1 MVKRWKD
8 IALTLVPVLVLAAA
22 VPLACTPED
31 RREAEAGAEEAGRD
45 LEAAGRQAGEKL
57 SEAGR
62 AAGEELSEAGEAV
75 GRGLERANRQLEPYA
90 RDVEITA
97 KVKTKLAADPEINP
111 FRIDVDTVN
120 GRVTLSGTV
129 RTERQREEA
138 ETLAR
143 GTEGVSEVRNL
154 LEVGPRGG

>member
-1 MVKRWKD
+1 MGFSGRRFVMERRWKGN
-8 IALTLVPVLVLAAA
+8 ALALVPVLVLAAA

-45 LEAAGRQAGEKL
+45 LEAAGR
-57 SEAGR
+57 

-75 GRGLERANRQLEPYA
+75 ERGLERANRQLEPYA

>member
-1 MVKRWKD
+1 MKRRWKGN
-8 IALTLVPVLVLAAA
+8 ALALVPVLVLAAA
-22 VPLACTPED
+22 VLGCTPED

-45 LEAAGRQAGEKL
+45 LEAAGR
-57 SEAGR
+57 

-75 GRGLERANRQLEPYA
+75 ERGLERANRQLEPYA
-90 RDVEITA
+90 RDIEITA

-111 FRIDVDTVN
+111 FRIDVDTLE
-120 GRVTLSGTV
+120 GRVTLSGKV

-138 ETLAR
+138 EALAR
-143 GTEGVSEVRNL
+143 GTEGVLEVVNL

>member
-1 MVKRWKD
+1 MERRWKGN
-8 IALTLVPVLVLAAA
+8 ALALVPVLVLAAA

-45 LEAAGRQAGEKL
+45 LEAAGR
-57 SEAGR
+57 

-75 GRGLERANRQLEPYA
+75 ERGLERANRQLEPYA

>member
-1 MVKRWKD
+1 MRFSGRRFAMKRRWKSNTL
-8 IALTLVPVLVLAAA
+8 ALVPVLVLAAA

-45 LEAAGRQAGEKL
+45 LEAAGR
-57 SEAGR
+57 

-75 GRGLERANRQLEPYA
+75 ERGLERANRQLEPYA

>member
-1 MVKRWKD
+1 MDRPQWRW
-8 IALTLVPVLVLAAA
+8 IALGLVLVLAAA

-45 LEAAGRQAGEKL
+45 LEAAGR
-57 SEAGR
+57 
-62 AAGEELSEAGEAV
+62 AAGEELSDAGKAV
-75 GRGLERANRQLEPYA
+75 ERGLERANRQLEPYA

-111 FRIDVDTVN
+111 FRIDVDTVD

>member
-1 MVKRWKD
+1 METRRKD
-8 IALTLVPVLVLAAA
+8 LALALVPILVLAAA
-22 VPLACTPED
+22 FPLACTPED

-45 LEAAGRQAGEKL
+45 LEAAGR
-57 SEAGR
+57 
-62 AAGEELSEAGEAV
+62 AAGDELSEAGEAV
-75 GRGLERANRQLEPYA
+75 ERGLERANRQLEPYA

-97 KVKTKLAADPEINP
+97 RVKTKLAADPEINP
-111 FRIDVDTVN
+111 FRIDVDTVD

-129 RTERQREEA
+129 RTEHQVEEA
-138 ETLAR
+138 EALAR

>member
-1 MVKRWKD
+1 MERRWKGN
-8 IALTLVPVLVLAAA
+8 ALALVPVLVLAAA

-45 LEAAGRQAGEKL
+45 LEAAGR
-57 SEAGR
+57 

-75 GRGLERANRQLEPYA
+75 ERGLERANRQLEPYA
-90 RDVEITA
+90 RDIEITA

>member
-1 MVKRWKD
+1 MERRWKD
-8 IALTLVPVLVLAAA
+8 NALALIPILALAAA

-45 LEAAGRQAGEKL
+45 LEAAGR
-57 SEAGR
+57 

-75 GRGLERANRQLEPYA
+75 ERGLERANRQLEPYA

>member
-1 MVKRWKD
+1 MKRRWKGN
-8 IALTLVPVLVLAAA
+8 ALALVPVLVLAAA

-45 LEAAGRQAGEKL
+45 LEAAGR
-57 SEAGR
+57 

-75 GRGLERANRQLEPYA
+75 ERGLERANRQLEPYA

>member
-1 MVKRWKD
+1 MERRWKD
-8 IALTLVPVLVLAAA
+8 IAFALVPVLVLAAA
-22 VPLACTPED
+22 VLLACSPED

-45 LEAAGRQAGEKL
+45 LEAAGR
-57 SEAGR
+57 

-75 GRGLERANRQLEPYA
+75 ERGLERANRQLEPYA

-111 FRIDVDTVN
+111 FRIDVDTVD